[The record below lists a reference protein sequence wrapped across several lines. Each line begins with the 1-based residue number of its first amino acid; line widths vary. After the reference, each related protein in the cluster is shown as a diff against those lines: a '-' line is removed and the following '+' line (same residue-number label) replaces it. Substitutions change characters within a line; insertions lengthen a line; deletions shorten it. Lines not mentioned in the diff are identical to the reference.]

1 MAITEKHKER
11 RRKYIGASEVAAILG
26 LDPYRTPWDVWADK
40 TGKLEESVTSEA
52 AKIGQVF
59 EVGILRLAE
68 EVLGKITLNQ
78 WRVLQGTHLSATD
91 DAIVNETGRPVE
103 AKFRGIYKF
112 VGDEWGEA
120 GTDQVPDDVIAQAQT
135 QLLCTGS
142 DLCHVAAFMTG
153 RGFGLF
159 EVPLDKDLGKT
170 IIEAVERFWNDH
182 IVKDIPPEESQPS
195 ASVIKRI
202 RREPKS
208 IIDIPKELVEVLQL
222 KKAAL
227 KIAKSEEKDA
237 DTVLKAAL
245 GAAEAGRFTGG
256 MVTFLQQAR
265 KGYVVKESKYRV
277 LRIRRDKK

>member
-1 MAITEKHKER
+1 MITEKHLER
-11 RRKYIGASEVAAILG
+11 RKRYIGASEVAAVLG

-52 AKIGQVF
+52 ARIGQVF

-68 EVLGKITLNQ
+68 EQLGKITLNQ

-142 DLCHVAAFMTG
+142 DLCHVAVFMTG
-153 RGFGLF
+153 RGFALF
-159 EVPLDKDLGKT
+159 VVPLDKDLGKT
-170 IIEAVERFWNDH
+170 IIEEVETFWDKY
-182 IVKDIPPEESQPS
+182 IKTDTEPKQSQPS
-195 ASVIKRI
+195 ASVIKRL
-202 RREPKS
+202 RRKPGSEV
-208 IIDIPKELVEVLQL
+208 DIPKELVEVLQL
-222 KKAAL
+222 RKDAL
-227 KIAKSEEKDA
+227 KIATKESKDA
-237 DTVLKAAL
+237 DTALKAAL
-245 GAAEAGRFTGG
+245 GTAEAGKFDGG
-256 MVTFLQQAR
+256 LVTFLQQTR
-265 KGYVVKESKYRV
+265 KGYVVKESIYRV
-277 LRIRRDKK
+277 LRIKRDKK

>member
-1 MAITEKHKER
+1 MISEKHKER
-11 RRKYIGASEVAAILG
+11 RRKYIGASEVAAVLG
-26 LDPYRTPWDVWADK
+26 LDPWRTPYDVYLDK

-112 VGDEWGEA
+112 VGNEWGEA
-120 GTDQVPDDVIAQAQT
+120 DSDQVPDDVIAQAQT

-142 DLCHVAAFMTG
+142 DLCHVAAFLTG
-153 RGFGLF
+153 RGFVMF
-159 EVPLDKDLGKT
+159 VVPLDKSLGET
-170 IIEAVERFWNDH
+170 IIEAVERFWNNH

-202 RREPKS
+202 RREPQS
-208 IIDIPKELVEVLQL
+208 VIDIPTELVEVLQL

-227 KIAKSEEKDA
+227 KIATQESKNA
-237 DTVLKAAL
+237 DTAVKAAL
-245 GAAEAGRFTGG
+245 GTAECGKFDGG
-256 MVTFLQQAR
+256 VVEYLLQQR
-265 KGYVVKESKYRV
+265 KGYSVSAAEYRV

>member
-1 MAITEKHKER
+1 MLTEAHKL
-11 RRKYIGASEVAAILG
+11 RRKRYIGASEVAAILG
-26 LDPYRTPWDVWADK
+26 LDPYRSKWDVWADK

-112 VGDEWGEA
+112 VGNEWGEA

-153 RGFGLF
+153 RGFALF
-159 EVPLDKDLGKT
+159 VVPLDKVLGET
-170 IIEAVERFWNDH
+170 IIEAVEHFWSYH
-182 IVKDIPPEESQPS
+182 IEKDIPPEESQPS

-208 IIDIPKELVEVLQL
+208 IIDIPTELVEVLQL
-222 KKAAL
+222 RKAAL

-237 DTVLKAAL
+237 DTALKAAL
-245 GAAEAGRFTGG
+245 GVAEAGRFDGG
-256 MVTFLQQAR
+256 LATYLQQTR
-265 KGYVVKESKYRV
+265 KGYVVKESIYRV
-277 LRIRRDKK
+277 LRIKRDKK